1 MRLVHGTDSFYLL
14 AVSLFLRSVMN
25 YKSVNATAAYRASLF
40 FNYYTAIC
48 LHEQVVSA
56 LFRYTVKFNVRS
68 EPLNIPISLAHF
80 IVFTLLIPAVIIM
93 FNYGDGVDPSVHL
106 IRTVLFSI
114 LVMSLVVIVKALAI
128 DIRKPNCIKRA
139 LLVSVLPRNLLFIMW
154 ASFMISRTLAPLDSV
169 ARSSEVTF
177 YLLNIFI
184 LVLAGIAH
192 ESVSELVIFEPV
204 APSFKLIRVYQP
216 V

>member
-1 MRLVHGTDSFYLL
+1 
-14 AVSLFLRSVMN
+14 MN
-25 YKSVNATAAYRASLF
+25 FEAVNAAAAYKASLF

-56 LFRYTVKFNVRS
+56 LFRYTVKFNIRS
-68 EPLNIPISLAHF
+68 EPFNIPISVAHF
-80 IVFTLLIPAVIIM
+80 ILFTLLIPAVIIM
-93 FNYGDGVDPSVHL
+93 FNYGDSVDPSVHL

-114 LVMSLVVIVKALAI
+114 LVMSLVVIVKALTI
-128 DIRKPNCIKRA
+128 DFRKPNCNKRA

-154 ASFMISRTLAPLDSV
+154 ACFMISRTLLPLDSV
-169 ARSSEVTF
+169 ARSSEVAF
-177 YLLNIFI
+177 YLLNILI

-204 APSFKLIRVYQP
+204 TPSFKVIRVYQP